1 MRPHFLRSTLNAS
14 ASALALLIAGAALAQ
29 TTAPQQTA
37 PPPPAA
43 APAAPLPQIAAPADF
58 SELART
64 RVRSVVAVT
73 SRRMVEERQPAI
85 ADDSPFGESLRRYY
99 DQSPRQRE
107 RRSRASLGSGFVVG
121 DGFIVTNNHV
131 IDSADEIRVVFHD
144 RVSRTARLIGTDPA
158 TDIAVLKLDQPVGDY
173 PSVEWGDSEALQPG
187 AWTIAIGSPFGLGG
201 TVTVGVLSARS
212 RDINAGPYDDF
223 LQTDAS
229 INSGNSGGPL
239 FNAQGQVIGVN
250 TAIVS
255 PSGGNIGIGF
265 AVPSNV
271 ARLVAEQIIRSGRV
285 ERGFI
290 GVTLQPL
297 SPSIAQALRL
307 PNENG
312 ALVSQVEAGSPAAEA
327 GLRAGDVITRFADQD
342 IASARALPRLVAQ
355 QPAGQRV
362 SMTLLR
368 DGQTQDVTV
377 AIGRRGETGGV
388 TGSAS
393 PNPQPGGDAPAASRR
408 LGVAIAP
415 IDDTLRRRF
424 GLDQQQSGLLVQ
436 RVEPGSPAAE
446 DGLRAGDVI
455 VEANG
460 QPVGQPADIGR
471 QWQEALAAN
480 RPFLMRVRRGEQ
492 SLFVAVEAERR

>member
-1 MRPHFLRSTLNAS
+1 MRPHFLRHALRAS
-14 ASALALLIAGAALAQ
+14 ASATAILIAGAALAQ
-29 TTAPQQTA
+29 AAEPQPTPPQQIA
-37 PPPPAA
+37 K
-43 APAAPLPQIAAPADF
+43 AAPLPQIAAPADF

-64 RVRSVVAVT
+64 RVRSVVAVA
-73 SRRMVEERQPAI
+73 SRRQVEERQPAI

-107 RRSRASLGSGFVVG
+107 RRSRASLGSGFLVG
-121 DGFIVTNNHV
+121 DSFIVTNNHV
-131 IDSADEIRVVFHD
+131 IDSADEIRVVFYD
-144 RVSRTARLIGTDPA
+144 RVSRAARLIGTDPA
-158 TDIAVLKLDQPVGDY
+158 TDIAVLKLDQPAGDY
-173 PSVEWGDSEALQPG
+173 PPVEWGDSEAMHPG
-187 AWTIAIGSPFGLGG
+187 AWTIAIGSSFGLGG

-212 RDINAGPYDDF
+212 RDINGGPYDDF

-255 PSGGNIGIGF
+255 PSGGNVGIGF
-265 AVPSNV
+265 AVPANV
-271 ARLVAEQIIRSGRV
+271 ARQVAEQIIRSGRV

-297 SPSIAQALRL
+297 TPGIAQALKL

-312 ALVSQVEAGSPAAEA
+312 ALVSQVEPGSPAAEA

-342 IASARALPRLVAQ
+342 IASARTLPRLVAQ

-362 SMTLLR
+362 SLTVLR
-368 DGQTQDVTV
+368 DGQTQEITV

-388 TGSAS
+388 TGSTS
-393 PNPQPGGDAPAASRR
+393 PNPQTGGNDSPVASRR
-408 LGVAIAP
+408 LGVAIVP
-415 IDDTLRRRF
+415 IDDNLRRRF

-446 DGLRAGDVI
+446 DGLRAGDII

-460 QPVGQPADIGR
+460 QPVSQPADIGR
-471 QWQEALAAN
+471 QWQEALAAS

-492 SLFVAVEAERR
+492 DLFVAVGAERR